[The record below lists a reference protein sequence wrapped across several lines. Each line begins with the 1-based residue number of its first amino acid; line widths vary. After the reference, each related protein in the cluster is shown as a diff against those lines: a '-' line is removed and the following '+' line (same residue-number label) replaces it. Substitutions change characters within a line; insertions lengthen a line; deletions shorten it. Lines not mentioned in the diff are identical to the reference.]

1 MIGRTTSRFVLVA
14 VLVIGAA
21 LLLAVTGAPATAQT
35 SDQAPRPTAAE
46 RVRALAAEAAELVDL
61 DLRLE
66 AGELFEQAVAAA
78 ENAELSAAETV
89 DLYLDAGAIWARLS
103 RFAQTREVLA
113 RAEAALGQEDDPLRR
128 ARVLNLRGSLESYRG
143 NAAAARDA
151 RSEAVGVL
159 ETAGEREQL
168 GRALYDLAQS
178 LIALHDYAAAVKELR
193 RALELLSDDR
203 IRRYSR
209 ISLGIAQFELN
220 QVDDAEATFLEVMRD
235 AEAAGDRAGVG
246 WASGELGLV
255 ARDRGDYESALAW
268 CDRAIAIS
276 REMGDHRNVVAWM
289 SNKGTTLRDMG
300 RHGEALEQYRR
311 LRELDEGI
319 ETLWLQRSLHKM
331 EAQSWAALGED
342 DRAEPLFRR
351 AVRLATAAGDR
362 KLVWESELELARLHR
377 RAGASEEALASY
389 ERALDAIEQV
399 RGTLQL
405 ESFKRDFLR
414 NKVGVYAEAIDL
426 VTAEPGLGG
435 PGRGFEIA
443 ERARA
448 RAFLDTLAESRAE
461 LEETLPAEYGDRERD
476 LLDRISELQAR
487 ARRGEVDPAI
497 DLDAENR
504 RLEDE
509 LEALQLEVR
518 ERFPRF
524 QGMRSTEVVTIE
536 QVQSELAP
544 GEVLLAYFVAE
555 PQSHLWAIE
564 AGRVEHWRIAGT
576 AEIEAAIRVAFG
588 ELLRH
593 DSEPRLE
600 ALGTELLGSWTTEA
614 GEEPRSILV
623 VASGP
628 LHFVPFEALPLG
640 DGRLLADLAPSSYAP
655 SATTWIELRRRPV
668 ELEAPLLLALGD
680 AVSGDDIDR
689 LRAVGD
695 LRALE
700 TLGALPHSRTE
711 VESVARVFGRSAS
724 TVLLGAEATE
734 ARFEAAVP
742 GRAVV
747 HLATHGW
754 IDPAT
759 PSASG
764 LVLGAGEGDG
774 DDGILQL
781 REIVRLDLAADLV
794 TLSACESALGELV
807 TGEGMVGLARS
818 FFYAGADSVLATL
831 WSVDDA
837 TSARFMTAF
846 YRALR
851 SGVSKAEALRR
862 ARAEIR
868 SDPATAHPYYWAPYV
883 LLGRGDDGVAMPA
896 RGLPGWGIAL
906 ALVAGLGL

>member
-1 MIGRTTSRFVLVA
+1 M
-14 VLVIGAA
+14 
-21 LLLAVTGAPATAQT
+21 
-35 SDQAPRPTAAE
+35 
-46 RVRALAAEAAELVDL
+46 RALAAEASELVSL
-61 DLRLE
+61 ERPLE
-66 AGELFEQAVAAA
+66 AGEVYERAVAAA
-78 ENAELSAAETV
+78 GGAQLPTNEAVE
-89 DLYLDAGAIWARLS
+89 LYLDAGNTWALLS
-103 RFAQTREVLA
+103 RFALAREALA

-143 NAAAARDA
+143 DPAAARDA
-151 RSEAVGVL
+151 RAAAVAIL
-159 ETAGEREQL
+159 ETTGDREQL
-168 GRALYDLAQS
+168 GRGLYDLAQS
-178 LIALHDYAAAVKELR
+178 LIALHDYAAAVTQLR
-193 RALELLSDDR
+193 RALGLLSDDR
-203 IRRYSR
+203 IRRYAR

-220 QVDDAEATFLEVMRD
+220 QLDDAEATFREVLAD
-235 AEAAGDRAGVG
+235 AEAVGDQAGVG
-246 WASGELGLV
+246 WASGELALV
-255 ARDRGDYESALAW
+255 ARDRRQYEAALAW
-268 CDRAIAIS
+268 CDRAIRIS
-276 REMGDHRNVVAWM
+276 RQRGHHHNAVAWM

-300 RHGEALEQYRR
+300 RHREALEQYRL
-311 LRELDEGI
+311 LRELDEGVG
-319 ETLWLQRSLHKM
+319 TLFAQRFLPKW
-331 EAQSWAALGED
+331 EGQSWVALGED
-342 DRAEPLFRR
+342 DRAEPLFQQ
-351 AVRLATAAGDR
+351 AADLGAAAGDH
-362 KLVWESELELARLHR
+362 KLVWESEFELGRLHR
-377 RAGASEEALASY
+377 RKGAHPEALASY
-389 ERALDAIEQV
+389 ERALDAIEQI

-461 LEETLPAEYGDRERD
+461 LEETLPAEYRERERG

-487 ARRGEVDPAI
+487 VRRGESDRDTDVE
-497 DLDAENR
+497 AESR
-504 RLEDE
+504 RLEGE

-524 QGMRSTEVVTIE
+524 REMRSTEVVTIE

-576 AEIEAAIRVAFG
+576 AELESAVRGVFG
-588 ELLRH
+588 ELARA
-593 DSEPRLE
+593 DSEPRLDE
-600 ALGTELLGSWTTEA
+600 LGSMLLGPWA
-614 GEEPRSILV
+614 GGGGEEPRSIVV
-623 VASGP
+623 VAFGA

-640 DGRLLADLAPSSYAP
+640 DGRLLADLAPTSYAP
-655 SATTWIELRRRPV
+655 SATTWLELRRRPV
-668 ELEAPLLLALGD
+668 ELERPLLLALGD
-680 AVSGDDIDR
+680 AVSGDDIDL

-724 TVLLGAEATE
+724 TVLLGDEATE

-742 GRAVV
+742 GRSVV

-754 IDPAT
+754 IDPAS

-851 SGVSKAEALRR
+851 SGVSKAEALQR

-906 ALVAGLGL
+906 ALMVGLGLAVWVARGLSSK